1 MLYVLAQNYIL
12 LSPDKMNLFSW
23 TKTPEVVEGLARC
36 YSTRHKVI
44 YALRQLHKIKEDFE
58 FTNQDSIEE
67 CLDQVSMRYRE
78 VKLDKNVA
86 NFDFGIILVI
96 SMNQCEYV
104 ILNRYSGQIQC
115 LKVSDDSLAVS
126 VLDDSYLSTSDHD
139 VAFEIY
145 PSLPYRVNNVSEFLS
160 FVFSEYT
167 SDLLKLVI
175 FTTFSQSV
183 KALFPL
189 LTVYVTTTVV
199 SIGSIRLTYHIGFLA
214 LCLSLFATVS
224 LYLQARIIQK
234 IESESDKRAQTAV
247 WDRLM
252 KIDLGYISPFK
263 SADLVSRA
271 ASISQVKTLMSSQ
284 NITSLIALLFSVIYL
299 LEMFY
304 FLPFPT
310 LAVLPFLFVYISI
323 IVIKARSG
331 GTLLTGS
338 LEANA
343 DLSDLSN
350 SIFKGFVEL
359 RSAHALASIT
369 KVWIQSLQ
377 RSARFAYLYRQKDN
391 SLDVLS
397 NSFLSLSFLISFI
410 AILTLDSQL
419 LADPL
424 FISKAIGYTSALT
437 IFAAT
442 LSAATVAIVNSLIS
456 GLAYWKR
463 AQPIAFSPIEAGYNP
478 SCHPVSIEG
487 NVTIE
492 DIAFSYGSDTPAVLR
507 GLSLSII
514 SGKITRIF
522 IKPGHGTSTLFRL
535 LLGLYP
541 ISSGFIHYD
550 THNLENILVSSLR
563 CQVKLAPQSLNIPMG
578 NIYKLF
584 RGPLSSTD
592 ELLSEFVD
600 AFGLSSF
607 ISSLRMGID
616 TPLGNN
622 GKNFPEKQRQLFS
635 LAYACS
641 QSPKLLLVDNCLSE
655 LSINEKRTIFQFLL
669 RKGFTVAI
677 SDADSEVLSHLS

>member
-1 MLYVLAQNYIL
+1 MNL
-12 LSPDKMNLFSW
+12 LSWAKSHD
-23 TKTPEVVEGLARC
+23 VVEGLARC
-36 YSTRHKVI
+36 HSTRHKVI
-44 YALRQLHKIKEDFE
+44 YTLRQLHKIKDDFE
-58 FTNQDSIEE
+58 FTNRGTIEE

-78 VKLDKNVA
+78 VKLDKSFS

-96 SMNQCEYV
+96 RVAACEYS
-104 ILNRYSGQIQC
+104 ILNRYSGEVQSF
-115 LKVSDDSLAVS
+115 KVSDTASSVS
-126 VLDDSYLSTSDHD
+126 ILDDSHLSTADQD
-139 VAFEIY
+139 IAFEVY
-145 PSLPYRVNNVSEFLS
+145 PSLPYQVNNISEFLS

-167 SDLLKLVI
+167 SDLFKLVV

-183 KALFPL
+183 KALFPM

-199 SIGSIRLTYHIGFLA
+199 SIGSVRLTYYIGFLA

-234 IESESDKRAQTAV
+234 IESETDKRAQTAV

-271 ASISQVKTLMSSQ
+271 ASISQVRTLMSSQ

-299 LEMFY
+299 LEMSY
-304 FLPFPT
+304 YLPVPT
-310 LAVLPFLFVYISI
+310 LAVLPLLIVYISI
-323 IVIKARSG
+323 IIFKARSG
-331 GTLLTGS
+331 GSLLTGS

-350 SIFKGFVEL
+350 SIFKGFGEL
-359 RSAHALASIT
+359 RSAHALTSIKRLWT
-369 KVWIQSLQ
+369 QSLH

-397 NSFLSLSFLISFI
+397 NSFLTLSFLISFI
-410 AILTLDSQL
+410 AILALDSKL

-437 IFAAT
+437 IFGAT
-442 LSAATVAIVNSLIS
+442 LSAGTVTIVNSLIS
-456 GLAYWKR
+456 VLAYWKR
-463 AQPIAFSPIEAGYNP
+463 AQPIAFSPIEAGYNL
-478 SCHPVSIEG
+478 SCYPVSIEG
-487 NVTIE
+487 NVSIQ
-492 DIAFSYGSDTPAVLR
+492 DISFSYASDLPAVLR
-507 GLSLSII
+507 DFSLSIL
-514 SGKITRIF
+514 SGKINRVF
-522 IKPGHGTSTLFRL
+522 IQPGEGTSTLFRL
-535 LLGLYP
+535 LLGLYS

-550 THNLENILVSSLR
+550 AHNIENILVSSLR
-563 CQVKLAPQSLNIPMG
+563 SQVKLAPQSLNIPMG

-592 ELLSEFVD
+592 DALSEFVE

-607 ISSLRMGID
+607 ISSLRMSID

-641 QSPKLLLVDNCLSE
+641 QSPKLLLVDNCLGE
-655 LSINEKRTIFQFLL
+655 LSIDEKTKIFSFLL
-669 RKGFTVAI
+669 KKGITVAI
-677 SDADSEVLSHLS
+677 SDRDSEALSNLS